1 VLWQAR
7 TECFTQAAW
16 HHGKEGKLAVLW
28 LGEHNLASG
37 NSLMSPKTPSPM
49 VAILL
54 IFGGA
59 VFGVLGGLHAIYTL
73 LDLHNPRRLVPV
85 DPAVAHAMA
94 NSAVRLS
101 GGGTDMWRAW
111 IGFNFS
117 HSLGVLL
124 FAALAIVAGAR
135 IRTLPV
141 GIVAA
146 LTLIGCDYLALAL
159 RYWFRVPAIGI
170 AIGTGCFAAAW
181 VLSLR

>member
-1 VLWQAR
+1 MLKGVIR
-7 TECFTQAAW
+7 P
-16 HHGKEGKLAVLW
+16 
-28 LGEHNLASG
+28 
-37 NSLMSPKTPSPM
+37 MSPKSPSPII
-49 VAILL
+49 AIVLVR
-54 IFGGA
+54 GGA

-73 LDLHNPRRLVPV
+73 LDLRHPRRLVPV
-85 DPAVAHAMA
+85 DPSVAHAMA

-124 FAALAIVAGAR
+124 VGALAIWAGSRAKTVP
-135 IRTLPV
+135 IGVIMP
-141 GIVAA
+141 A
-146 LTLIGCDYLALAL
+146 LTLIGCVYLVLCL
-159 RYWFRVPAIGI
+159 LYWFRDPAIGV

>member
-1 VLWQAR
+1 
-7 TECFTQAAW
+7 
-16 HHGKEGKLAVLW
+16 
-28 LGEHNLASG
+28 
-37 NSLMSPKTPSPM
+37 MI
-49 VAILL
+49 AILL
-54 IFGGA
+54 ILGGT

-73 LDLHNPRRLVPV
+73 LDLRKPRRLVPV

-101 GGGTDMWRAW
+101 GGAMDMWRAW
-111 IGFNFS
+111 IGFNFT

-124 FAALAIVAGAR
+124 LAALAIWAGLR
-135 IRTLPV
+135 IRMLPV

-146 LTLIGCDYLALAL
+146 LTVIGCIYLAIAL
-159 RYWFRVPAIGI
+159 RYFYRAHAIGV